1 MLILVHLCLNSCSSL
16 CHLCVCVLLGQR
28 RWDRPVAAAQAPF
41 IASSVFTGARP
52 GYYFSTG
59 KQGLGYYSDDPRRIV
74 EV

>member
-1 MLILVHLCLNSCSSL
+1 
-16 CHLCVCVLLGQR
+16 
-28 RWDRPVAAAQAPF
+28 VAAAQAPF